1 MGRRS
6 RKRGLTGTIDAPADP
21 PRPAPAARP
30 VAPSDRRRPRREEA
44 PPAPWAPFPLV
55 ELCILAGIVLMVVGA
70 VEGGSRGHLILALGV
85 ALISLS
91 ALELSI
97 REHFSG
103 YRSHTSLLALAC
115 TVAIE
120 TLAFFVAGPAPIV
133 MVAIAVVA
141 FGTAWTLFR
150 EAFRRRA
157 GGLSWRA

>member
-1 MGRRS
+1 V
-6 RKRGLTGTIDAPADP
+6 P
-21 PRPAPAARP
+21 PSA
-30 VAPSDRRRPRREEA
+30 RRRPRREEA

-55 ELCILAGIVLMVVGA
+55 ELCILAGIVLMVVG
-70 VEGGSRGHLILALGV
+70 VISGGSRGHLIVAMGV

-97 REHFSG
+97 REHFAG

-115 TVAIE
+115 TVAVE
-120 TLAFFVAGPAPIV
+120 TLTYIIAGPAPIV
-133 MVAIAVVA
+133 MAAIAVVV
-141 FGTAWTLFR
+141 FGTAWTLLR